1 MVEVIHRYHG
11 TYPFGLGKESD
22 NTFLLI
28 LKENL
33 NEKEIALYRQK
44 NKILKE
50 TPCAALI
57 KIQKI
62 LKEDNNLHLI
72 Y

>member
-11 TYPFGLGKESD
+11 YYPFGLGKENV

-28 LKENL
+28 LKEDL
-33 NEKEIALYRQK
+33 SEKEIALYRQK

-50 TPCAALI
+50 AACAALI
-57 KIQKI
+57 KIQRI
-62 LKEDNNLHLI
+62 LKEDNKLHLI